1 MWCSSQRAVN
11 GPSHQRPPEKCREKN
26 VGLVPTQGSS
36 ASNDRR
42 ATARSLY
49 EDVMGRPFELPST
62 PAAEQGLLD
71 FVFGQVWSRPGL
83 SRRNRRWITL
93 ACAGAADTI
102 GPIEANVYAAL
113 ASGDIAFEEMQEFV
127 LQFAVYCGWPKASFV
142 DQVIWQQQAALN
154 AERGD
159 PPPETHPIEL
169 WNPEMDP
176 EERMLNGAKC
186 FADINHVPAPGRT
199 SPYTTA
205 GILNFVFGEVWQRP
219 GLSVR
224 DRRFITLACVGVDDA
239 IIPIRSHFYSA
250 LKSRDVSLEE
260 AQELVLHFAVHSG
273 WPKASFLDQVVAE
286 SWTKIL
292 AEESDEMS

>member
-1 MWCSSQRAVN
+1 M
-11 GPSHQRPPEKCREKN
+11 E
-26 VGLVPTQGSS
+26 VGLSEGSS
-36 ASNDRR
+36 AGSDRR

-49 EDVMGRPFELPST
+49 EDVMRRPFELPST
-62 PAAEQGLLD
+62 PASEPGLLD
-71 FVFGQVWSRPGL
+71 FVFGEVWSRPGL

-93 ACAGAADTI
+93 ACACAADTI
-102 GPIEANVYAAL
+102 GPIEANIYAAL

-127 LQFAVYCGWPKASFV
+127 LQFAVYCGWPKASFA
-142 DQVIWQQQAALN
+142 DQVICQQQAALN

-159 PPPETHPIEL
+159 PPPEMRPIEP

-176 EERMLNGAKC
+176 EERMRNGEKC

-260 AQELVLHFAVHSG
+260 ARELVLHFAVHSG
-273 WPKASFLDQVVAE
+273 WPKASFLDQVVTE
-286 SWTKIL
+286 SWAKIL
-292 AEESDEMS
+292 AEESDEAS